1 MMENILFV
9 LAAYLIGAI
18 PFGYLAGK
26 WHGIDLREHGS
37 KNIGA
42 TNVGRVLGKTWGL
55 LVFLLDF
62 LKGFVPVYVFRQ
74 VLGGS
79 VEEMDYVH
87 ACWFISCIF
96 AVVLGHTFTCFLH
109 FKGGKGVATSAG
121 ALFAISW
128 MIGGGALLAWIVV
141 MLLTHYVS
149 LASMVA
155 AVVMIVAAL
164 YDLDY
169 MSDFSMRP
177 SFLIVAVLVLLAVL
191 VIWKHRSNILRE
203 LYVSESISLT
213 RKKDNSR
220 S

>member
-9 LAAYLIGAI
+9 LAAYLIGAV
-18 PFGYLAGK
+18 PFGYLVGK

-42 TNVGRVLGKTWGL
+42 TNVGRVLGKKWGL
-55 LVFLLDF
+55 IVFFLDF
-62 LKGFVPVYVFRQ
+62 LKGFIPVYLFRQ
-74 VLGGS
+74 MLGGS
-79 VEEMDYVH
+79 VEEMDYAS

-155 AVVMIVAAL
+155 AVVMIVVAL

-177 SFLIVAVLVLLAVL
+177 SALIVLVLVLLAAL
-191 VIWKHRSNILRE
+191 VIWKHRSNIVRLMNGT
-203 LYVSESISLT
+203 ESKSLT
-213 RKKDNSR
+213 RKKDSSR